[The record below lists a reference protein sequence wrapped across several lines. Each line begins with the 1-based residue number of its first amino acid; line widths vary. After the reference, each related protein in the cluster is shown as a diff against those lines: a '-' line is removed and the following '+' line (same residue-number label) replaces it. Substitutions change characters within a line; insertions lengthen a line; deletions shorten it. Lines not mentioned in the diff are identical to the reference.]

1 MNITEKQKQQLI
13 DLNDSRVNE
22 ILNIKPSLNKWYK
35 VLDSNYMIYLTKY
48 VDLDNCEGFYF
59 AGSNGEYMGF
69 CDDLGFHGCTLA
81 TEQEVGQV
89 LTDEAKKRGFKQ
101 GVKFKCLI
109 TNEIGEMIEDYLLMN
124 GCFGGD
130 NSLES
135 AFKNDII
142 NGVLF
147 KDGVWAEIID
157 DKTELKQ
164 EIKELRREIM
174 KFEELEEKVINWGAE
189 KGILDKA
196 TPLAQ
201 CNKTFEEVEEL
212 KEVLEAQEQ
221 GLETFI
227 NSKGFLVNTN
237 AEIKDAFGDIVV
249 TVILGCKLQGLDFTD
264 CLESAYN
271 VISKRTGK
279 MVNGQFVKDGH

>member
-1 MNITEKQKQQLI
+1 MANGLGLVFPFSTNNTKGHTL
-13 DLNDSRVNE
+13 DLNSNS
-22 ILNIKPSLNKWYK
+22 NQK
-35 VLDSNYMIYLTKY
+35 VKSDLFFFLTTPIGTRYRNPDFGCNFLKFFYESN
-48 VDLDNCEGFYF
+48 
-59 AGSNGEYMGF
+59 
-69 CDDLGFHGCTLA
+69 DD
-81 TEQEVGQV
+81 
-89 LTDEAKKRGFKQ
+89 
-101 GVKFKCLI
+101 I
-109 TNEIGEMIEDYLLMN
+109 TI
-124 GCFGGD
+124 
-130 NSLES
+130 S
-135 AFKNDII
+135 
-142 NGVLF
+142 
-147 KDGVWAEIID
+147 
-157 DKTELKQ
+157 ELKQ
-164 EIKELRREIM
+164 EIKKFRREIM

-212 KEVLEAQEQ
+212 KEALEAQEQ

-227 NSKGFLVNTN
+227 NSKGVLVNTD

>member
-109 TNEIGEMIEDYLLMN
+109 TNEIGEMMEDYLLMN
-124 GCFGGD
+124 GCFGRD

-135 AFKNDII
+135 AFKNDFI

-147 KDGVWAEIID
+147 KNGVWAEIID

-164 EIKELRREIM
+164 EIKELRN
-174 KFEELEEKVINWGAE
+174 KLKSLEEK
-189 KGILDKA
+189 L
-196 TPLAQ
+196 
-201 CNKTFEEVEEL
+201 
-212 KEVLEAQEQ
+212 
-221 GLETFI
+221 
-227 NSKGFLVNTN
+227 
-237 AEIKDAFGDIVV
+237 
-249 TVILGCKLQGLDFTD
+249 
-264 CLESAYN
+264 
-271 VISKRTGK
+271 
-279 MVNGQFVKDGH
+279 

>member
-1 MNITEKQKQQLI
+1 MNITEKQMQQLI
-13 DLNDSRVNE
+13 DLNNSRVNE
-22 ILNIKPSLNKWYK
+22 ILNIIPSLNKWYK

-109 TNEIGEMIEDYLLMN
+109 TNEIGEMVKDYLLMN
-124 GCFGGD
+124 GCG

-135 AFKNDII
+135 AFKNDFI

-164 EIKELRREIM
+164 EIKELRN
-174 KFEELEEKVINWGAE
+174 KLKSLEEK
-189 KGILDKA
+189 L
-196 TPLAQ
+196 
-201 CNKTFEEVEEL
+201 
-212 KEVLEAQEQ
+212 
-221 GLETFI
+221 
-227 NSKGFLVNTN
+227 
-237 AEIKDAFGDIVV
+237 
-249 TVILGCKLQGLDFTD
+249 
-264 CLESAYN
+264 
-271 VISKRTGK
+271 
-279 MVNGQFVKDGH
+279 

>member
-22 ILNIKPSLNKWYK
+22 ILNLGLKVGEWYK
-35 VLDSNYMIYLTKY
+35 YNNCILNYRGVKDCGIIQAYGFVGGDWVY
-48 VDLDNCEGFYF
+48 VDNFGNSPEQWIK
-59 AGSNGEYMGF
+59 
-69 CDDLGFHGCTLA
+69 A

-109 TNEIGEMIEDYLLMN
+109 TNEIGEMIEDYILMN
-124 GCFGGD
+124 GNFGRD

-157 DKTELKQ
+157 DKSKLKE
-164 EIKELRREIM
+164 EIKELR
-174 KFEELEEKVINWGAE
+174 KKLKSLEEK
-189 KGILDKA
+189 L
-196 TPLAQ
+196 
-201 CNKTFEEVEEL
+201 
-212 KEVLEAQEQ
+212 
-221 GLETFI
+221 
-227 NSKGFLVNTN
+227 
-237 AEIKDAFGDIVV
+237 
-249 TVILGCKLQGLDFTD
+249 
-264 CLESAYN
+264 
-271 VISKRTGK
+271 
-279 MVNGQFVKDGH
+279 